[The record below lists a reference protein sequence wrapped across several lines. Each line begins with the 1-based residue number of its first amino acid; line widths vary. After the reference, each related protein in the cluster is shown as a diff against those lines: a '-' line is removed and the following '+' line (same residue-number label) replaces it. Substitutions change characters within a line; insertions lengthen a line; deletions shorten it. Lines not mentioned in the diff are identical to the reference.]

1 MSVAIPVLNLK
12 RGEIQ
17 QKEAELAQFSLAAAQ
32 VDTQIRQDVAAARA
46 RWQSAFSGVEAYNK
60 EILPHLRESLVG
72 IERLFAQGEPGVD
85 VLRLIDMRR
94 KSLRADDGYLDAL
107 WELLQA
113 QADLAAAAGD
123 ISLVAPSLASAE
135 PR

>member
-1 MSVAIPVLNLK
+1 
-12 RGEIQ
+12 
-17 QKEAELAQFSLAAAQ
+17 AAQ

-46 RWQSAFSGVEAYNK
+46 RWQSASQGVEAYNK

-72 IERLFAQGEPGVD
+72 IERLFARGEPGGD

-123 ISLVAPSLASAE
+123 PSLVVPCLRSAA
-135 PR
+135 